1 MGPVLWELTWWGT
14 SQRGGIIGL
23 GLEENNRVLSGRN
36 ALKAQRPKKK
46 KKQKAKSKLDW
57 VWITEK

>member
-1 MGPVLWELTWWGT
+1 MGPVLWELRQWGT

-36 ALKAQRPKKK
+36 ALKAQRPKKQTNK
-46 KKQKAKSKLDW
+46 KAKSK
-57 VWITEK
+57 IQTGFG